1 MPFCESIAMI
11 AKEVE
16 AQLTDISEA
25 ESKRL
30 LALKNMPKHFEAM
43 RLDQFDSEFKAGYSN
58 SEMATRK
65 SYKAIEVIA
74 ELAYENMYVEF
85 SDKDTQSTYSW
96 LVNQLSNLGIVVQS
110 NLDMEGW

>member
-1 MPFCESIAMI
+1 MPFCESIAKI

-25 ESKRL
+25 ERKRFW
-30 LALKNMPKHFEAM
+30 ALKNMPKHFEAK
-43 RLDQFDSEFKAGYSN
+43 RLDQFDSEFKAGYSS
-58 SEMATRK
+58 SEIETRK
-65 SYKAIEVIA
+65 SYKAIEIIA

-96 LVNQLSNLGIVVQS
+96 LVNQLSNLGIVVPS